1 MKAVPKS
8 KGSLMDARVLAYDPS
23 PEGRRLIRQ
32 GLRSPEGGWRL
43 LIRASLE
50 KCLSTL
56 GKMPVDALV
65 LGLPI
70 EPAHLFQLLAT
81 TRRLALP
88 PLWIAL
94 GDTPARKD
102 SEGWMQV
109 PKGHEGLE
117 DLCRQMRGLL
127 RIHRLRNLE
136 RTLTLPGSAGRESAV
151 RRLVDIGLDGLRWA
165 GFQPMYFAIDPHS
178 RRWTLRGSGYPPAI
192 QNAILELSAGLGG
205 VAPRVEDLSPALADV
220 VRGRAD
226 LQADS
231 LADILQAIM
240 PGGAID
246 SLEKLLRR
254 EGVHALYLAP
264 VAGEGILA
272 IGERP
277 AEVER
282 LALRAFSGHWGDL
295 LRQARTLDL
304 LSRRAQAL
312 SGLQQVSLKLSST
325 RDPDALLGE
334 VLALLE
340 EVVPF
345 DAAAVLLEQGGRL
358 TAQGERLRQ
367 LDVGGRILGKA
378 VLKGSGNCIDEAL
391 AARSPMRLDDLDSRS
406 VMGEGGLWEGIRSWL
421 CIPIYWQTSRMG
433 VLLLGAGERGYYSQS
448 HLEVAEQFARQL
460 GVALENARLLKTSA
474 ERSEKLHL
482 VGEIGRFAV
491 SILDTQQLAR
501 EVALRV
507 LQIFACDVA
516 GIMLLDDGTLR
527 SHAFLAAPGG
537 RDLRGLP
544 DLVLADM
551 PAIARAL
558 HENRSLRLG
567 PASESWD
574 LIRLSTVPEDGECWV
589 IPLSA
594 AAEVMG
600 ALFLFGPREGTLSP
614 EELDVLE
621 VLAGQLAIS
630 LVNARLFGE
639 IRAYAAQLEVRV
651 AARTEELHAAKE
663 RTEAILRS
671 VGDPVLVLDLRGELL
686 LVNPRAQALLEGPFG
701 EMLTDRIRRLLA
713 ADGQTQENL
722 EVGDATLQAMASP
735 VEWNGRAI
743 GTVVVLRDITRLRE
757 LDRLKSQFVATVSH
771 ELRTPLTNIKLYLGL
786 LRRARGVRVEKYF
799 EVMDRETARL
809 SQMIEDLL
817 DISRLEAGERPQ
829 LEAFSLGALLAE
841 IAENH
846 RPACVDK
853 RLDFDLQIGQDM
865 MIEADMSQI
874 LRVLTNLLSNAIA
887 YTPAGGKVRLEL
899 VGEEQVGGKRHAKV
913 VVEDTGI
920 GIDKDDMPHIFDRF
934 YRGSLAREHK
944 IHGSGLG
951 LAIVREILD
960 NHHARIAVDSEPGRG
975 SRFTLWLPCEQETER
990 THG

>member
-1 MKAVPKS
+1 VKAVPKS

-32 GLRSPEGGWRL
+32 GLWSPEGDWRL

-50 KCLSTL
+50 KCLSALEKT
-56 GKMPVDALV
+56 PVDALV
-65 LGLPI
+65 LGLPM

-81 TRRLALP
+81 ARRLALP

-109 PKGHEGLE
+109 SKRYEGLE
-117 DLCRQMRGLL
+117 DLRRQMPDLL
-127 RIHRLRNLE
+127 RIHRLINLE
-136 RTLTLPGSAGRESAV
+136 RTLTLPGPAGGESAV
-151 RRLVDIGLDGLRWA
+151 WRLVDIGLDGLRWA
-165 GFQPMYFAIDPHS
+165 GFQAMYFAIDPHS
-178 RRWTLRGSGYPPAI
+178 RRWTLRGSGYPAAI
-192 QNAILELSAGLGG
+192 QNAILELSASLGG
-205 VAPRVEDLSPALADV
+205 VAPRVEDLSPGLADV

-226 LQADS
+226 MQIDS
-231 LADILQAIM
+231 LAEGLLAILPKEA
-240 PGGAID
+240 AD
-246 SLEKLLRR
+246 RLEKLLRS
-254 EGVHALYLAP
+254 EGVHALYMAP

-277 AEVER
+277 TEAER
-282 LALRAFSGHWGDL
+282 LALRAFSEHWGNL
-295 LRQARTLDL
+295 LRQARALDA
-304 LSRRAQAL
+304 LSRRAHAL
-312 SGLQQVSLKLSST
+312 GGLQQVSLKLSST

-334 VLALLE
+334 VLGLLE
-340 EVVPF
+340 QVVPF
-345 DAAAVLLEQGGRL
+345 DAAAVLMEQGGRL
-358 TAQGERLRQ
+358 IAQGECLRRSG
-367 LDVGGRILGKA
+367 LSGRILGKA
-378 VLKGSGNCIDEAL
+378 IARGAGSCIDEAL
-391 AARSPMRLDDLDSRS
+391 AARSPLRVDDLDARS
-406 VMGEGGLWEGIRSWL
+406 VVGEGGLWEGIRSWL

-433 VLLLGAGERGYYSQS
+433 VLLLGVGERGYYSQS

-460 GVALENARLLKTSA
+460 GVALENARLLMTLA

-507 LQIFACDVA
+507 LQIFACDAA
-516 GIMLLDDGTLR
+516 GIMLLSDGILR

-537 RDLRGLP
+537 RDLRGIA
-544 DLVLADM
+544 DLVLAEL
-551 PAIARAL
+551 PALAQAL
-558 HENRSLRLG
+558 HENRPLRLG
-567 PASESWD
+567 PASEAWD
-574 LIRLSTVPEDGECWV
+574 LIRPSAVPEESECWM
-589 IPLSA
+589 IPLA
-594 AAEVMG
+594 AASEVMG
-600 ALFLFGPREGTLSP
+600 ALVLFGSREGVLSP

-639 IRAYAAQLEVRV
+639 IRAHAAQLEVRV

-686 LVNPRAQALLEGPFG
+686 LVNPRAQALLKGPSG
-701 EMLTDRIRRLLA
+701 EMLMDRIRRLLTV
-713 ADGQTQENL
+713 DGQTQENL

-757 LDRLKSQFVATVSH
+757 LDKLKSQFVATVSH
-771 ELRTPLTNIKLYLGL
+771 ELRTPLTNIKLYMGL
-786 LRRARGVRVEKYF
+786 LRRARGARVEKYF
-799 EVMDRETARL
+799 EVMDREAARL

-829 LEAFSLGALLAE
+829 PEAFSLGALLAE

-853 RLDFDLQIGQDM
+853 RLAFDLHIVQDV
-865 MIEADMSQI
+865 MIEADMGQI

-887 YTPAGGKVRLEL
+887 YTPAGGRVRLEL
-899 VGEEQVGGKRHAKV
+899 VGEEKIEGKPHAKV

-951 LAIVREILD
+951 LAIVKEILD
-960 NHHARIAVDSEPGRG
+960 NHRARIAVDSEPGQG

-990 THG
+990 TNG